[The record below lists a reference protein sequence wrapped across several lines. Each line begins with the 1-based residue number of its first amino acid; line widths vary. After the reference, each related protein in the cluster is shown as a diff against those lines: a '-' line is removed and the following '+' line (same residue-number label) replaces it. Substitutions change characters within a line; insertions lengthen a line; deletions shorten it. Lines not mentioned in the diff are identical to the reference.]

1 MPEVGKEGRGCP
13 GTEERAVGSEVGG
26 AEDRAGGQ
34 EGPSGGLCLTAAA
47 LDGALGSP
55 WAAEPED
62 LTGSAGKR

>member
-1 MPEVGKEGRGCP
+1 MD
-13 GTEERAVGSEVGG
+13 G

-34 EGPSGGLCLTAAA
+34 EGPGGGSCLTAVA

-55 WAAEPED
+55 WAEGPED